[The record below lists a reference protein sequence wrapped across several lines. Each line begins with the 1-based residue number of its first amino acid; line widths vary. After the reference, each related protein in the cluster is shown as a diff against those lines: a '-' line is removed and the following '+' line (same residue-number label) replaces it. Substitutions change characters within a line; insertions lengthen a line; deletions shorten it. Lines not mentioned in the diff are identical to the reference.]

1 MASQFSLPQ
10 VPAKHKHF
18 LNHVQSHPD
27 TPVEQLLEPYN
38 RYDSVLRKVFAQEPC
53 HPALEDGL
61 LNVVPLFDETG
72 SADVR
77 VRARDLESE
86 PPELKEKY
94 IMQLKDDQ
102 RRPNGSPAVVSTIKE
117 FQTNFNLFSE
127 TSLIDLD
134 WNNVVA
140 AGSAVVT
147 SLMPVPEEY
156 NGSKRGLRQYYHEK
170 FAPASDVDLFLYG
183 LTEEQAVE
191 KIKQIETKM
200 KGSILAET
208 TSVRTKNAITIVSQ
222 YPTRHVQ
229 IVLRI
234 YRSIAEILTGFDVDC
249 SCAAYDGRQVYA
261 APRALASYITQ
272 VNRIDLSRRSPS
284 YENRLSKYSHRGFEV
299 FWPQLDRSKIDPTI
313 FERSFT
319 RVVGLARLL
328 ILERLPRPAD
338 RDLYLEKRR
347 TERGRPAK
355 PWRERSRL
363 LRGNIKNDWDD
374 EVPDWLEDD
383 ISDYHTFTIPYG
395 PRFHAKKIEKLMYT
409 KDLLLNAEWNK
420 PKDREVN
427 LHRHPAF
434 FGDVED
440 IIDDCCGQC
449 PQPVAED
456 EIQIA
461 EEESKIYV
469 SGDVSFIK
477 DNPGRQAIG
486 SFNPITE
493 TDWTE
498 MAYVGNTERLC
509 QAIVEHD
516 LQTVRD
522 WLNREDA
529 DPNRRDYTG
538 RTPLH
543 LAVMASTPEIV
554 QCLVDHGARLI
565 ARLAD
570 GRTALHIAAANGN
583 VEIVRILLTKSG
595 ENEAEEEKKKE
606 AEAARRRFPKL
617 DNKGNGEDGE
627 DVEMLS
633 YPSSEA
639 EQGSYATGSFVNVRN
654 EPNKDSSNH
663 DTEESNELDPDIY
676 DINVLAWDSRASPL
690 HLAILNG
697 HVDVVEELVSS
708 FGADPLLPI
717 KLVNNYNSSPRAAIL
732 TLVLALRPPL
742 ETAKAMTAK
751 LLQLGASA
759 AQADLKMYTPLH
771 YLSGS
776 TAHTEIFDI
785 LLNHDK
791 AAVKRAINH
800 LAGDVYSWN
809 STFYSALTIAIYVG
823 NSTGASKL
831 LDFGANTEISLAD
844 YIKSLSLPTDS
855 RHRYWYP
862 LSAENKEQKFRKN
875 VPQPVIFAVSME
887 LPLVA
892 LQLLDKGA
900 DPNTLAVQEGSWTGE
915 FKASL
920 LDKVRSKIDKL
931 RKYDGQEVHLNH
943 PERLELD
950 DGLYLG
956 GCKEGSYKYFYV
968 KEQLTQKRKQYE
980 STKRGDDENVAALEK
995 REGLVEK
1002 QAAIDALLLDFE
1014 KLEAALV
1021 ERGAKTF
1028 EELFPES
1035 KAAMPPIPQAS
1046 SGNSQEPK
1054 PKPFKI
1060 PFNFGQL
1067 SLTEEQEN
1075 GYLRLFEAAWSGDI
1089 DTIKELTLA
1098 VWGPENDQTPLKIA
1112 IRDGLHLSP
1121 FAVAVLRGHRAAA
1134 KVILDIARAQHKPK
1148 TPEQRFVMMEDIDDD
1163 NDVQLYSE
1171 IVDDKFTIEN
1181 IGEIATKVESDVS
1194 ALDYFGWWCPAYLF
1208 ADRETGKKD
1217 ASYLLTY
1224 AIAADD
1230 VDLLSFLLDLGQDVV
1245 MKDAKTRTPTVY
1257 QVPHH
1262 AFKLAIKLGRLGC
1275 LSEIIK
1281 RSAAGLPLDELVESS
1296 GVVVKE
1302 KPKYYQGLSI
1312 RGRKRADWAAAGRHE
1327 QKPRNV
1333 KSYPPLLI
1341 SAFQGN
1347 ISSVEWFLGTAP
1359 ERHYMEFVET
1369 HKNDKRVERL
1379 SQSKQGIE
1387 RCITSW
1393 LHLRENLVLH
1403 CAVLSTETEECG
1415 HLIRYL
1421 VKHAPECLETRSA
1434 EGYTPLALAF
1444 SLQRPMFARI
1454 LVDSGA
1460 NQTVRDLKGN
1470 NILHLLL
1477 CDINGQAC
1485 METKYLQR
1493 LLDLIDPLLM
1503 PSLLTERSSDEPG
1516 SLTPLSR
1523 WIHKANSN
1531 MNYRVRTH
1539 RYFSRHDRYLETDN
1553 KVAVLRLI
1561 IDFAEPTGQKHL
1573 ELLDAA
1579 GNTPVHDIIRYQL
1592 PKSLEL
1598 ALDRRPDLLHRENAT
1613 GCTPLELAVDA
1624 WINEGTCNP
1633 PNLPGSDMHH
1643 APEMNTGI
1651 VRRAPSLFVQK
1662 NSSVDEERSER
1673 TKICDLCRQRANT
1686 RPDLKR
1692 KLVSLYEVNEVA
1704 KRLASMQVVDQAYE
1718 RVRHRRMWY
1727 GDEDDDDAADEVALW
1742 YGKSP

>member
-1 MASQFSLPQ
+1 
-10 VPAKHKHF
+10 
-18 LNHVQSHPD
+18 
-27 TPVEQLLEPYN
+27 
-38 RYDSVLRKVFAQEPC
+38 
-53 HPALEDGL
+53 
-61 LNVVPLFDETG
+61 
-72 SADVR
+72 
-77 VRARDLESE
+77 
-86 PPELKEKY
+86 
-94 IMQLKDDQ
+94 
-102 RRPNGSPAVVSTIKE
+102 
-117 FQTNFNLFSE
+117 
-127 TSLIDLD
+127 
-134 WNNVVA
+134 
-140 AGSAVVT
+140 
-147 SLMPVPEEY
+147 
-156 NGSKRGLRQYYHEK
+156 
-170 FAPASDVDLFLYG
+170 
-183 LTEEQAVE
+183 
-191 KIKQIETKM
+191 
-200 KGSILAET
+200 
-208 TSVRTKNAITIVSQ
+208 
-222 YPTRHVQ
+222 
-229 IVLRI
+229 
-234 YRSIAEILTGFDVDC
+234 
-249 SCAAYDGRQVYA
+249 
-261 APRALASYITQ
+261 
-272 VNRIDLSRRSPS
+272 
-284 YENRLSKYSHRGFEV
+284 
-299 FWPQLDRSKIDPTI
+299 
-313 FERSFT
+313 
-319 RVVGLARLL
+319 
-328 ILERLPRPAD
+328 
-338 RDLYLEKRR
+338 
-347 TERGRPAK
+347 
-355 PWRERSRL
+355 
-363 LRGNIKNDWDD
+363 
-374 EVPDWLEDD
+374 
-383 ISDYHTFTIPYG
+383 
-395 PRFHAKKIEKLMYT
+395 
-409 KDLLLNAEWNK
+409 
-420 PKDREVN
+420 
-427 LHRHPAF
+427 
-434 FGDVED
+434 
-440 IIDDCCGQC
+440 
-449 PQPVAED
+449 
-456 EIQIA
+456 
-461 EEESKIYV
+461 
-469 SGDVSFIK
+469 
-477 DNPGRQAIG
+477 
-486 SFNPITE
+486 
-493 TDWTE
+493 

-1075 GYLRLFEAAWSGDI
+1075 GYLRL
-1089 DTIKELTLA
+1089 
-1098 VWGPENDQTPLKIA
+1098 
-1112 IRDGLHLSP
+1112 
-1121 FAVAVLRGHRAAA
+1121 
-1134 KVILDIARAQHKPK
+1134 
-1148 TPEQRFVMMEDIDDD
+1148 
-1163 NDVQLYSE
+1163 
-1171 IVDDKFTIEN
+1171 
-1181 IGEIATKVESDVS
+1181 
-1194 ALDYFGWWCPAYLF
+1194 
-1208 ADRETGKKD
+1208 
-1217 ASYLLTY
+1217 
-1224 AIAADD
+1224 
-1230 VDLLSFLLDLGQDVV
+1230 
-1245 MKDAKTRTPTVY
+1245 
-1257 QVPHH
+1257 
-1262 AFKLAIKLGRLGC
+1262 
-1275 LSEIIK
+1275 
-1281 RSAAGLPLDELVESS
+1281 
-1296 GVVVKE
+1296 
-1302 KPKYYQGLSI
+1302 
-1312 RGRKRADWAAAGRHE
+1312 
-1327 QKPRNV
+1327 
-1333 KSYPPLLI
+1333 
-1341 SAFQGN
+1341 
-1347 ISSVEWFLGTAP
+1347 
-1359 ERHYMEFVET
+1359 
-1369 HKNDKRVERL
+1369 
-1379 SQSKQGIE
+1379 
-1387 RCITSW
+1387 
-1393 LHLRENLVLH
+1393 
-1403 CAVLSTETEECG
+1403 
-1415 HLIRYL
+1415 
-1421 VKHAPECLETRSA
+1421 
-1434 EGYTPLALAF
+1434 
-1444 SLQRPMFARI
+1444 
-1454 LVDSGA
+1454 
-1460 NQTVRDLKGN
+1460 
-1470 NILHLLL
+1470 
-1477 CDINGQAC
+1477 
-1485 METKYLQR
+1485 
-1493 LLDLIDPLLM
+1493 
-1503 PSLLTERSSDEPG
+1503 
-1516 SLTPLSR
+1516 
-1523 WIHKANSN
+1523 
-1531 MNYRVRTH
+1531 
-1539 RYFSRHDRYLETDN
+1539 
-1553 KVAVLRLI
+1553 
-1561 IDFAEPTGQKHL
+1561 
-1573 ELLDAA
+1573 
-1579 GNTPVHDIIRYQL
+1579 
-1592 PKSLEL
+1592 
-1598 ALDRRPDLLHRENAT
+1598 
-1613 GCTPLELAVDA
+1613 
-1624 WINEGTCNP
+1624 
-1633 PNLPGSDMHH
+1633 
-1643 APEMNTGI
+1643 
-1651 VRRAPSLFVQK
+1651 
-1662 NSSVDEERSER
+1662 
-1673 TKICDLCRQRANT
+1673 
-1686 RPDLKR
+1686 
-1692 KLVSLYEVNEVA
+1692 
-1704 KRLASMQVVDQAYE
+1704 
-1718 RVRHRRMWY
+1718 
-1727 GDEDDDDAADEVALW
+1727 
-1742 YGKSP
+1742 